1 MNLLTLTETQGR
13 LRLGKVRIWQ
23 LTASGELPSVKIGKR
38 RLIDEADLARFIDAH
53 REGNGEVGGN
63 SGAGEVIETS
73 PAPGRRA
80 IGSRHVQR

>member
-53 REGNGEVGGN
+53 REGRSLGE
-63 SGAGEVIETS
+63 
-73 PAPGRRA
+73 GR
-80 IGSRHVQR
+80 